1 MRRAKKT
8 RFDSCSSVSN
18 GAGSCYYCLRVPI
31 LMVGCSF
38 LAPQIRFDAGVL
50 VAHECPVK
58 MLVVLA
64 GGIAE
69 D

>member
-1 MRRAKKT
+1 
-8 RFDSCSSVSN
+8 
-18 GAGSCYYCLRVPI
+18 
-31 LMVGCSF
+31 MVGCSF

-58 MLVVLA
+58 MFVVLD